1 MRKGRS
7 RSNYSRLGS
16 GAWPDVGTNPLGRQE
31 TVPSR
36 EKEQQCCLWYANS
49 TNRNAMPTA
58 DNKNVIR
65 TFIEQVLN
73 EGQLERLDE
82 LVVQDF
88 VELDPLPG
96 QSQGR
101 EGLKEVIRQ
110 MRASFPDM
118 HWVVDEM
125 IAEAD
130 KVCTR
135 FTWTGTQRGPFL
147 GVPAT
152 GRHVTVKGV
161 VIDRLVAAMMA
172 DSRILMDTLGMM
184 QQLGVVPAAG

>member
-1 MRKGRS
+1 
-7 RSNYSRLGS
+7 
-16 GAWPDVGTNPLGRQE
+16 
-31 TVPSR
+31 
-36 EKEQQCCLWYANS
+36 
-49 TNRNAMPTA
+49 MPTA

-73 EGQLERLDE
+73 EGQLEHLDE

-125 IAEAD
+125 VGEAD

-152 GRHVTVKGV
+152 GRQVAVKGV
-161 VIDRLVAAMMA
+161 VIDRLVAGKMA
-172 DSRILMDTLGMM
+172 DSRILMDTLGLM
-184 QQLGVVPAAG
+184 QQLGVVPAAGQSTNSGE